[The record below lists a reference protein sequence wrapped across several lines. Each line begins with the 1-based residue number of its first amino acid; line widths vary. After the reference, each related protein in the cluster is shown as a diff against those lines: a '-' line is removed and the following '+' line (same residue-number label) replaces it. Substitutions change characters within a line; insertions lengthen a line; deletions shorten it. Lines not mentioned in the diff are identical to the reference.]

1 MTSANRTIKT
11 QAGVSILTIDN
22 SRIVKYTGDAVH
34 MVDTS
39 KFHSTRLP
47 WVCNIV
53 NSVEADI
60 PFRLVVDSSWNT
72 ICSQC
77 KQWNRHVIEFK
88 NGFPLSRTTSFNPQL
103 YPCDPK
109 ATFGWLIVKGVNLS
123 STHVEE
129 LLQHPFVE
137 FEHMSVSF
145 GTVEGFCMPL
155 PLLPKSM
162 LPKMDA
168 AVSNSSTPVDDV
180 VNSSTTAD

>member
-1 MTSANRTIKT
+1 MASASRTIKT
-11 QAGVSILTIDN
+11 QAGVSTLAIEN
-22 SRIVKYTGDAVH
+22 NRVVKYTGDAVH

-39 KFHSTRLP
+39 NAPSTRLP

-60 PFRLVVDSSWNT
+60 PFRLVVDSTWNT

-77 KQWNRHVIEFK
+77 KHWSRHVVEFE

-123 STHVEE
+123 STHVDE
-129 LLQHPFVE
+129 LLHHPFVK
-137 FEHMSVSF
+137 FEHMGVTF

-155 PLLPKSM
+155 PLLPQSM
-162 LPKMDA
+162 LPKMDT
-168 AVSNSSTPVDDV
+168 AVSNESTA
-180 VNSSTTAD
+180 AD